1 MSYTILKDFPFSTDG
16 INQIQAVASEERDD
30 IPEVYI
36 AGLEDEGYIA
46 ARSRGGAPENKM
58 IDRSPEDKD
67 ELARLRDRYK
77 DVIGKQPF
85 MGWDKDELEKRIAEA
100 GE

>member
-1 MSYTILKDFPFSTDG
+1 MSYTILKDFPFSTNG
-16 INQIQAVASEERDD
+16 IDQLQAVEGEERDD
-30 IPEVYI
+30 IPTTLHP
-36 AGLEDEGYIA
+36 GLVREGYIEMK
-46 ARSRGGAPENKM
+46 SEGSAPENKM